1 MTRYLCDT
9 HVILWAATNPLRL
22 TAEVRGVLSD
32 ASQWVGVSS
41 VSIAEMAIKM
51 GLGKLS
57 MSTTP
62 NAMAEAMGFS
72 ELPLTWSHANRVSEL
87 PLIHR
92 DPFDR
97 LLIAQ
102 AIDEDLMLITA
113 DPLIAKYPDVQMLL
127 T

>member
-1 MTRYLCDT
+1 
-9 HVILWAATNPLRL
+9 
-22 TAEVRGVLSD
+22 LSD

-62 NAMAEAMGFS
+62 NAMAEAMRFS